1 MSIKQFC
8 PSCAEIICPPLR
20 RSKDLLIIGEFPGP
34 YEMKVGMPF
43 ASNPN
48 FMTAGKILRKELE
61 RVGVSINQL
70 SICNLWLH
78 EPTKDEN
85 CFQAGYN
92 NVLDEAKGKKAVLLV
107 GSDTV
112 STFTEYKVSDVSGLQ
127 VDSSVLSAP
136 IIYASVNP
144 ALASHRGLG
153 EVRFAIEKF
162 VHRLEQENLL

>member
-1 MSIKQFC
+1 MNQHC
-8 PSCAEIICPPLR
+8 PSCGEPICPPLR
-20 RSKDLLIIGEFPGP
+20 RSKDILIVGEFPGKL
-34 YEMKVGMPF
+34 EMQTRTPF
-43 ASNPN
+43 ASSMS

-61 RVGVSINQL
+61 RLGVSLNQL

-78 EPTKDEN
+78 EPNKDEN

-92 NVLDEAKGKKAVLLV
+92 NVLDEAKGKRAVLLV

-112 STFTEYKVSDVSGLQ
+112 ETFTGYKVSDVSGLQ

-144 ALASHRGLG
+144 ALAQHRALG
-153 EVRFAIEKF
+153 EVRFAVEKF
-162 VHRLEQENLL
+162 VHKLEEEGLL